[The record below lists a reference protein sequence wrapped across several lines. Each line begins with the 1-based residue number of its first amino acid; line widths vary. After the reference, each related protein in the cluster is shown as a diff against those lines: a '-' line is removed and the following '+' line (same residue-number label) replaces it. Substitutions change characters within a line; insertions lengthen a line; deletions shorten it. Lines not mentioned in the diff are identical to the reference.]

1 MSMILFYR
9 CLIAPAAAVNDVL
22 ADWPGLPAPGETPSP
37 YPGEG
42 LYSLSS
48 FVIPTLPIQH
58 LSYGDCLGQPLRLKP
73 AVDFC
78 AVLGEDQSGH

>member
-1 MSMILFYR
+1 MSMNLLYR

-42 LYSLSS
+42 LFSLSA
-48 FVIPTLPIQH
+48 FVIPTLPIHH
-58 LSYGDCLGQPLRLKP
+58 LLYEDCLRRPFRLKP
-73 AVDFC
+73 AVDC
-78 AVLGEDQSGH
+78 CLVLGED